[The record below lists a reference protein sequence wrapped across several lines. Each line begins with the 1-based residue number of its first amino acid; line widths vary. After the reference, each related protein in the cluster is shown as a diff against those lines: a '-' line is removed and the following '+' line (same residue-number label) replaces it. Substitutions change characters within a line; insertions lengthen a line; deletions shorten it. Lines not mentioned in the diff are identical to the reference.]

1 MVTALNI
8 ANAILYKGF
17 NEGVDLTPMKLQR
30 LLYLT
35 YKEFYKRTNTL
46 LFDEKFEVW
55 KYGPVVRS
63 VNAAFKKYGSNCIKD
78 YYREYNGTVLKASE
92 DKSPTFKSILTYI
105 WDKYKK
111 IDGIPLANMSRS
123 EKSAWFQVY
132 TRKDAFLS
140 IKDIKNEED
149 YL

>member
-92 DKSPTFKSILTYI
+92 DKNPTFKSILTYI

-111 IDGIPLANMSRS
+111 LMEYHQLICHVVRS
-123 EKSAWFQVY
+123 LLGFRHTLEKMLFC
-132 TRKDAFLS
+132 R
-140 IKDIKNEED
+140 
-149 YL
+149 

>member
-17 NEGVDLTPMKLQR
+17 NEGIDLTPMKLQR

-92 DKSPTFKSILTYI
+92 DKNPTFKSILTYI

-111 IDGIPLANMSRS
+111 LMEYHQLICHVVRNLLGFRHTL
-123 EKSAWFQVY
+123 EKMLFC
-132 TRKDAFLS
+132 R
-140 IKDIKNEED
+140 
-149 YL
+149 

>member
-17 NEGVDLTPMKLQR
+17 NEGVDITPMKLQR

-63 VNAAFKKYGSNCIKD
+63 VNTALRSM
-78 YYREYNGTVLKASE
+78 EVVSLKTIIE
-92 DKSPTFKSILTYI
+92 NIMEQF
-105 WDKYKK
+105 
-111 IDGIPLANMSRS
+111 
-123 EKSAWFQVY
+123 
-132 TRKDAFLS
+132 
-140 IKDIKNEED
+140 
-149 YL
+149 

>member
-1 MVTALNI
+1 MWICALLLTVEGFSTVTALNI

-17 NEGVDLTPMKLQR
+17 NEGVDITPMKLQR

-63 VNAAFKKYGSNCIKD
+63 VNTALRSMEVIS
-78 YYREYNGTVLKASE
+78 LKTIIE
-92 DKSPTFKSILTYI
+92 NIMEQF
-105 WDKYKK
+105 
-111 IDGIPLANMSRS
+111 
-123 EKSAWFQVY
+123 
-132 TRKDAFLS
+132 
-140 IKDIKNEED
+140 
-149 YL
+149 

>member
-92 DKSPTFKSILTYI
+92 DKNPTFKSILT
-105 WDKYKK
+105 
-111 IDGIPLANMSRS
+111 
-123 EKSAWFQVY
+123 
-132 TRKDAFLS
+132 
-140 IKDIKNEED
+140 
-149 YL
+149 

>member
-63 VNAAFKKYGSNCIKD
+63 VKD

-92 DKSPTFKSILTYI
+92 DKNPTFKSILTYI

-111 IDGIPLANMSRS
+111 LM
-123 EKSAWFQVY
+123 EY
-132 TRKDAFLS
+132 H
-140 IKDIKNEED
+140 
-149 YL
+149 

>member
-17 NEGVDLTPMKLQR
+17 SEGVDLTPMKLQR

-63 VNAAFKKYGSNCIKD
+63 VNALLKST
-78 YYREYNGTVLKASE
+78 EVTVLKITIE
-92 DKSPTFKSILTYI
+92 NIMEQF
-105 WDKYKK
+105 
-111 IDGIPLANMSRS
+111 
-123 EKSAWFQVY
+123 
-132 TRKDAFLS
+132 
-140 IKDIKNEED
+140 
-149 YL
+149 

>member
-46 LFDEKFEVW
+46 LLMLLLKSTEV
-55 KYGPVVRS
+55 
-63 VNAAFKKYGSNCIKD
+63 
-78 YYREYNGTVLKASE
+78 TVLKITIE
-92 DKSPTFKSILTYI
+92 NIMEQF
-105 WDKYKK
+105 
-111 IDGIPLANMSRS
+111 
-123 EKSAWFQVY
+123 
-132 TRKDAFLS
+132 
-140 IKDIKNEED
+140 
-149 YL
+149 

>member
-17 NEGVDLTPMKLQR
+17 SEGVDLTPMKLQR

-92 DKSPTFKSILTYI
+92 DKSLHLNQYLLTFGINI
-105 WDKYKK
+105 KK
-111 IDGIPLANMSRS
+111 LMEYHTICHVVRNLLGFRHTL
-123 EKSAWFQVY
+123 EKMLFC
-132 TRKDAFLS
+132 R
-140 IKDIKNEED
+140 
-149 YL
+149 

>member
-55 KYGPVVRS
+55 KYGAVVEVLMLLLKS
-63 VNAAFKKYGSNCIKD
+63 TEV
-78 YYREYNGTVLKASE
+78 TVLKITIE
-92 DKSPTFKSILTYI
+92 NTMEQF
-105 WDKYKK
+105 
-111 IDGIPLANMSRS
+111 
-123 EKSAWFQVY
+123 
-132 TRKDAFLS
+132 
-140 IKDIKNEED
+140 
-149 YL
+149 

>member
-17 NEGVDLTPMKLQR
+17 NESVDITPMKLQR

-63 VNAAFKKYGSNCIKD
+63 VNTALRSMEVIS
-78 YYREYNGTVLKASE
+78 LKTIIE
-92 DKSPTFKSILTYI
+92 NIMEQF
-105 WDKYKK
+105 
-111 IDGIPLANMSRS
+111 
-123 EKSAWFQVY
+123 
-132 TRKDAFLS
+132 
-140 IKDIKNEED
+140 
-149 YL
+149 

>member
-1 MVTALNI
+1 MLTVEGFSMVTALNI

-17 NEGVDLTPMKLQR
+17 NEGVDITPMKLQR

-63 VNAAFKKYGSNCIKD
+63 VNTALRSI
-78 YYREYNGTVLKASE
+78 EVISLKTIIE
-92 DKSPTFKSILTYI
+92 NIMEQF
-105 WDKYKK
+105 
-111 IDGIPLANMSRS
+111 
-123 EKSAWFQVY
+123 
-132 TRKDAFLS
+132 
-140 IKDIKNEED
+140 
-149 YL
+149 

>member
-1 MVTALNI
+1 MLTVEEFSMVTALNI

-17 NEGVDLTPMKLQR
+17 NEGVDITPMKLQR

-63 VNAAFKKYGSNCIKD
+63 VNTALRSMEVIS
-78 YYREYNGTVLKASE
+78 LKTIIE
-92 DKSPTFKSILTYI
+92 NIMEQF
-105 WDKYKK
+105 
-111 IDGIPLANMSRS
+111 
-123 EKSAWFQVY
+123 
-132 TRKDAFLS
+132 
-140 IKDIKNEED
+140 
-149 YL
+149 

>member
-1 MVTALNI
+1 MWICALLLTVEGFSMVTALNI

-17 NEGVDLTPMKLQR
+17 NEGVDITPMKLQR

-63 VNAAFKKYGSNCIKD
+63 VNTALRSMEVIS
-78 YYREYNGTVLKASE
+78 LKTIIE
-92 DKSPTFKSILTYI
+92 NIMEQF
-105 WDKYKK
+105 
-111 IDGIPLANMSRS
+111 
-123 EKSAWFQVY
+123 
-132 TRKDAFLS
+132 
-140 IKDIKNEED
+140 
-149 YL
+149 

>member
-78 YYREYNGTVLKASE
+78 YYREYN
-92 DKSPTFKSILTYI
+92 TYI

-111 IDGIPLANMSRS
+111 LMEYHQLICHVVRNLLGFRHTL
-123 EKSAWFQVY
+123 EKMLFC
-132 TRKDAFLS
+132 R
-140 IKDIKNEED
+140 
-149 YL
+149 

>member
-1 MVTALNI
+1 MLTVEGFSMVTALNI

-17 NEGVDLTPMKLQR
+17 NEGVDITPMKLQR

-63 VNAAFKKYGSNCIKD
+63 VNTALRSMEVIS
-78 YYREYNGTVLKASE
+78 LKTIIE
-92 DKSPTFKSILTYI
+92 NIMEQF
-105 WDKYKK
+105 
-111 IDGIPLANMSRS
+111 
-123 EKSAWFQVY
+123 
-132 TRKDAFLS
+132 
-140 IKDIKNEED
+140 
-149 YL
+149 

>member
-1 MVTALNI
+1 MLW
-8 ANAILYKGF
+8 
-17 NEGVDLTPMKLQR
+17 GVSI
-30 LLYLT
+30 YLT

-92 DKSPTFKSILTYI
+92 DKNPTFKSILTYI

-123 EKSAWFQVY
+123 EKSAWFQAH